1 MSALRTVRNRIG
13 QVALCALL
21 LSVVLLA
28 QRGGEIAGSVADSSG
43 SALPGAQIDL
53 TNVATGVKN
62 STVSNDVG
70 LYRFVELVIGNYR
83 IEASRPGFKTQVV
96 NVSVEASRVTTV
108 NLSMEVGEVTTRVE
122 VAAVAPTLET
132 QSQTVSNVVEERLIK
147 TTPVALRR
155 SLNLLNLA
163 AAVTFNG
170 TEPTTTQT
178 PFFTVAGGFGSAPTA
193 YIDGGNATNT
203 RAESNV
209 LTMNPNIEVTNEFRI
224 VQVGYKAE
232 YGGGGTG
239 LVLMTTK
246 SGTNEY
252 HGAVWEFLRNQALDA
267 RNWFAAQK
275 APFRENIF
283 GGSVGGPV
291 KHNKLFFFAT
301 YEGTRNKISNLTGAG
316 RGLTAEFFQTLP
328 TLSQRQGDFSGKFN
342 LNGSLRQIYDP
353 LSTRMVGGQVVRD
366 AFPGNIIPAN
376 RISPIALKV
385 LQKTPA
391 PNRAPIDITGTN
403 NFSSTTNTNSTRRN
417 AVTGR
422 VDYDHSEK
430 DKFFY
435 RLLWDD
441 APFQYDGPWPGDPD
455 ASRIRAV
462 SGDIS
467 SRNPYDPDD
476 MVLPVWSRM
485 QMGGWTRVFS
495 SSLINDMRFAYNTR
509 SWGGHH
515 SSAGLGLPGQF
526 GIPLPTPVAK
536 TLEKFGDPND
546 AIPNFNVD
554 GYRMPGNGWLG
565 AGDYQLPMRDWNLI
579 ESLTWV
585 KSAHQFK
592 MGYETRRSAGTM
604 YSHLNW
610 TGNFNFSNRGTAR
623 DPNDAASGDSFAS
636 FLLDWPDRGN
646 YKSVALRH
654 FWQWWHSFYFQDD
667 WRVNRKLTLNLGVR
681 YEFDTPMREGLGSGR
696 CTLGAPYN
704 WNQCQDR
711 IIGFN
716 DRALNPVSGT
726 PGVVTFPHTYYDTDW
741 NNFQPRLGFAWS
753 LTQNTVVRGGFGLFY
768 SYPMQWGLRG
778 APGDVRPDVATVGDF
793 TTIDNGITA
802 PYRMQGGM
810 PAPPT
815 FTPDLL
821 NPGFGAVA
829 VGQSPRLALS
839 YLDRNLSNPYGL
851 QMDFTVQH
859 QMSNGLLF
867 ELGWIANNGKH
878 IFGSLNRNQM
888 RIEDVQRIA
897 ATQNRIPGQADRP
910 FPQFTGLTEMTWP
923 FSSNYNAVLLKAEK
937 RYSRGLTFVSHYT
950 WSKNLDDLNVQ
961 DIYNRKQA
969 KGPSSNMIAH
979 RFVFAGSWDIPFG
992 VGRTYLNKGPAAHI
1006 LGGWTISPFLTLQ
1019 SGRMLT
1025 PTVATGTN
1033 LCNCNGNQWA
1043 NRLAGV
1049 PVEGPKT
1056 IDAWFNLAAFTHPGA
1071 NKFGNTGRGVIVGP
1085 GLANLDLSLAKDVR
1099 FTERYVLAIRGEFF
1113 NFTNHPNWGDPS
1125 TGIFPAG
1132 ASGTT
1137 NVITSAREPRRIQ
1150 LGLRL
1155 QF

>member
-1 MSALRTVRNRIG
+1 MAFLRLWTCVL
-13 QVALCALL
+13 VACGM
-21 LSVVLLA
+21 LLA
-28 QRGGEIAGSVADSSG
+28 QRAGEVAGTVADATG
-43 SALPGAQIDL
+43 AAVPGAQVDI
-53 TNVATGVKN
+53 TNLATGVKN

-83 IEASRPGFKTQVV
+83 IEASKPGFKTQVI
-96 NVSVEASRVTTV
+96 SVPIEATRTTTV
-108 NLSMEVGEVTTRVE
+108 NITMDVGELSTRVE

-132 QSQTVSNVVEERLIK
+132 QSQTVSNVVEERLIQ
-147 TTPVALRR
+147 TAPVALRR
-155 SLNLLNLA
+155 GLNLLTMA

-178 PFFTVAGGFGSAPTA
+178 PFFTIAGGFGSAPTA

-246 SGTNEY
+246 SGTNQY
-252 HGAVWEFLRNQALDA
+252 HGSAWEFLRNQKLDA

-283 GGSVGGPV
+283 GGAIGGPI
-291 KHNKLFFFAT
+291 KHNKLFFFGT
-301 YEGTRNKISNLTGAG
+301 YEGTRNKVSNLTGAG

-328 TLSQRQGDFSGKFN
+328 TMAQRQGNFSGKLN
-342 LNGSLRQIYDP
+342 LDGTLRQIYDP
-353 LSTRMVGGQVVRD
+353 LSTRMVNGQVARD
-366 AFPGNIIPAN
+366 AFAGNLIPAD

-385 LQKTPA
+385 LQKTPS
-391 PNRAPIDITGTN
+391 PNRAPIDLTGTN
-403 NFSSTTNTNSTRRN
+403 NFSSTTNTNATSRN

-422 VDYDHSEK
+422 VDYDRSEK

-441 APFQYDGPWPGDPD
+441 GPFQYDGPWPGDPD

-462 SGDIS
+462 SGNIG

-476 MVLPVWSRM
+476 MVLLPWSRM
-485 QMGGWTRVFS
+485 QTGGWTRVFS
-495 SSLINDMRFAYNTR
+495 SSLINDLRFAYNTR

-515 SSAGLGLPGQF
+515 ASAGLGLPGQF

-546 AIPNFNVD
+546 AVPNFNVA

-585 KSAHQFK
+585 KNSHQFK

-610 TGNFNFSNRGTAR
+610 TGNFNFSARGTAR
-623 DPNDAASGDSFAS
+623 NPNDAASGDAFAS
-636 FLLDWPDRGN
+636 FLLDWPDAGN
-646 YKSVALRH
+646 YKSVAMRH
-654 FWQWWHSFYFQDD
+654 FWEWWHSFYFQDD
-667 WRVNRKLTLNLGVR
+667 WKINKTLTLNLGLR
-681 YEFDTPMREGLGSGR
+681 YEFDTPLREGLGSSR
-696 CTLGAPYN
+696 CNLGAPYN
-704 WNQCQDR
+704 FNKCQDR

-716 DRALNPVSGT
+716 ERATNPVSGT
-726 PGVVTFPHTYYDTDW
+726 PGVVTFPKSFYDTYFG
-741 NNFQPRLGFAWS
+741 NFQPRIGFAWNIRPS
-753 LTQNTVVRGGFGLFY
+753 TVIRGGFGMFT

-793 TTIDNGITA
+793 TTIDNGVTA
-802 PYRMQGGM
+802 PFRMATGM
-810 PAPPT
+810 PAPPP

-821 NPGFGAVA
+821 NPGFGAVPL
-829 VGQSPRLALS
+829 GQSPRLAIG
-839 YLDRNLSNPYGL
+839 YLDRNLTNPYGL
-851 QMDFTVQH
+851 QMDLTVQH
-859 QMSNGLLF
+859 QMANGVLF

-888 RIEDVQRIA
+888 RIDDVQRIA
-897 ATQNRIPGQADRP
+897 ATQSRIPGQADRP
-910 FPQFTGLTEMTWP
+910 FPQFTGVTEQTWP
-923 FSSNYNAVLLKAEK
+923 FSSNYNALLVKAEK
-937 RYSRGLTFVSHYT
+937 RYSHGLTFVTHYT
-950 WSKNLDDLNVQ
+950 WSKTLDDLGPQ
-961 DIYNRKQA
+961 TIYNRKQG

-979 RFVFAGSWDIPFG
+979 RFVFAGSWDVPFG
-992 VGRTYLNKGPAAHI
+992 IRRAYLNKGALAYI
-1006 LGGWTISPFLTLQ
+1006 VGGWTISPLLTIE
-1019 SGRMLT
+1019 SGRYLT
-1025 PTVATGTN
+1025 PTAAPN
-1033 LCNCNGNQWA
+1033 LCNCFGSQWA
-1043 NRLAGV
+1043 NRVAGA
-1049 PVEGPKT
+1049 PVEGNKT
-1056 IDAWFNLAAFTHPGA
+1056 IDSWFNLAAFTHPGA
-1071 NKFGNTGRGVIVGP
+1071 NTLGNTGRGVIVGP
-1085 GLANLDLSLAKDVR
+1085 GLANLDLSLAKDFN
-1099 FTERYVLAIRGEFF
+1099 FTERYKLAFRGEFF
-1113 NFTNHPNWGDPS
+1113 NFTNHPNWGNPS
-1125 TGIFPAG
+1125 TSIFPAG
-1132 ASGTT
+1132 AAGTT